1 MSNQDFEDESPEELQ
16 AIDSRELFLDL
27 FKTTEKKYEQ
37 IQVILHIISC
47 AATKVSC
54 ESVLETFVSEFEYAI
69 NSRKNFSEQ
78 GMSETF
84 NIIKNGPLIP
94 LCDKVVKE
102 SLDSMLGGNKWHFV
116 TKTPWKSSQVSEK
129 MKKTA
134 AALPFM
140 T

>member
-1 MSNQDFEDESPEELQ
+1 MAPPKKWEPPPSHLRKVECRCCGENIILSQYK
-16 AIDSRELFLDL
+16 IDSRELFLDL

-37 IQVILHIISC
+37 IQVILHIVSC

-84 NIIKNGPLIP
+84 NIIKNGPPIRFP
-94 LCDKVVKE
+94 C
-102 SLDSMLGGNKWHFV
+102 V
-116 TKTPWKSSQVSEK
+116 TK
-129 MKKTA
+129 
-134 AALPFM
+134 
-140 T
+140 

>member
-1 MSNQDFEDESPEELQ
+1 MIRENIILSQYK
-16 AIDSRELFLDL
+16 IDSRELFLDL

-37 IQVILHIISC
+37 IQVILHIVSC

-69 NSRKNFSEQ
+69 NSRKNWHGKEGHVRDLQHHQEWAPHS
-78 GMSETF
+78 
-84 NIIKNGPLIP
+84 IP

-102 SLDSMLGGNKWHFV
+102 SLDSMFGGNKWHFV